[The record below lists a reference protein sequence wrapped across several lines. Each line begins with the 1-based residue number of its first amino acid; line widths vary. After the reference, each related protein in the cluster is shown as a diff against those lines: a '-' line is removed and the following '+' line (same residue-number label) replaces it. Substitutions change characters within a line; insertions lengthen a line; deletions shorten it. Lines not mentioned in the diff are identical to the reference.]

1 MEVRGAAMSSKD
13 DGPPDPKWR
22 ADLRLSE
29 NPYATH
35 YYEPSDRGPARTAND
50 LYRLS
55 ENPHARDYYLGSE
68 RSERPSTV
76 PTTSAVSPADRKT
89 ISKMDFEAGC
99 RAIFKRYMPEM
110 ERSKLRSHHQEFIR
124 RNAAATP
131 ERRYALLQELRRY
144 DLSSEDGLRTYFNL
158 EEDAF
163 TEAKLRKIEESVN
176 QD

>member
-1 MEVRGAAMSSKD
+1 MSSKD
-13 DGPPDPKWR
+13 DGHPDPKWR

-29 NPYATH
+29 NPYAAH
-35 YYEPSDRGPARTAND
+35 YYEPSDKGAVRTPRD
-50 LYRLS
+50 LYQLS

-68 RSERPSTV
+68 RSETPSTA
-76 PTTSAVSPADRKT
+76 PTTSEVSPTDRRT
-89 ISKMDFEAGC
+89 TSKADFEAGC
-99 RAIFKRYMPEM
+99 RATFRRYMPEM
-110 ERSKLRSHHQEFIR
+110 ERSKLRSHHQDFIR
-124 RNAAATP
+124 RNAAASP

-144 DLSSEDGLRTYFNL
+144 DLSSETGLRTYFNL